1 MLLKK
6 TPRPFGHDLR
16 LFGIKIY
23 SLRKR
28 DGTVVKRY
36 AGVIKRTK
44 TPFQKN
50 IRFCGIEIYTETDF
64 SRIVAVATDL
74 NNEAGKRVSNFQ
86 KANFNVA
93 DCPKARGKLRQK
105 QEVNLYLLKNLAE
118 ICDKNNLRYWLR
130 GGTLLGAARHGGF
143 IPWDDDADIGLV
155 REDFDKLC
163 DLLKTDAIF
172 AMKWIYWTG
181 DYHHLAHFSFKKG
194 IYPYID
200 VMVFDFIGGKD
211 AALNWME
218 WKTERAA
225 FNKRAKEFLP
235 PDTPPYCFT
244 DGFDLPDNPL
254 FEQLLNEEKDLY
266 KQKHRGND
274 CLIWGIDQFTPPENR
289 GAFRCYP
296 ADMIFPL
303 KTLYFEGIE
312 FKVPNKWNE
321 KLSLYYGDYMTWP
334 KEIVYDSHSSW
345 SPELTAAEHNVFEIW
360 EQRCRRKFKNG
371 YTCGVFDMF
380 HAGHLN
386 ILKQAKEQCEYLTVA
401 VSTDAL
407 VIKTKGK
414 RPVIDEKQRFELVK
428 NQRQA
433 DNVVYQNDIDK
444 IKAWER
450 LRFDV
455 LFVGSDHQNIPDWA
469 RYESFFKSHGVSVVY
484 IPYTAGI
491 SSTLLREKLQK
502 RYPPA

>member
-6 TPRPFGHDLR
+6 ITRPDGHDLR

-28 DGTVVKRY
+28 GGTVVKRC
-36 AGVIKRTK
+36 AGVVKRTK
-44 TPFQKN
+44 TPFQKSV
-50 IRFCGIEIYTETDF
+50 RFCGIKIYAETDF
-64 SRIVAVATDL
+64 SRIAAFMNDS
-74 NNEAGKRVSNFQ
+74 NEAMLKRVSNFQ
-86 KANFNVA
+86 KTAFNVT
-93 DCPKARGKLRQK
+93 DCPKAQGKLRQK
-105 QEVNLYLLKNLAE
+105 QEVNLFLLKNLAE

-143 IPWDDDADIGLV
+143 IPWDDDADVGLV

-163 DLLKTDAIF
+163 ELLKKDSVF
-172 AMKWIYWTG
+172 AMKWLYFTG
-181 DYHHLAHFSFKKG
+181 DCHRIAHFALKES

-200 VMVFDFIGGKD
+200 VMVFDFIGGTD
-211 AALNWME
+211 TAANWAD
-218 WKTERAA
+218 WKSERAG
-225 FNKRAKEFLP
+225 FTKRARETLP
-235 PDTPPYCFT
+235 KNVPPYRLT
-244 DGFDLPDNPL
+244 DGFDLPDIPL
-254 FEQLLNEEKDLY
+254 LERLLNEERDSY
-266 KQKHRGND
+266 KQSHGGND

-303 KTLYFEGIE
+303 KTLRFEDIE
-312 FKVPNKWNE
+312 FKVPNKWDA

-334 KEIVYDSHSSW
+334 KEIVCDAHSDW
-345 SPELTAAEHNVFEIW
+345 SPELKTAERHAFEIW
-360 EQRCRRKFKNG
+360 EQKCRRKFKNG

-386 ILKQAKEQCEYLTVA
+386 ILKQAKERCEYLTVA
-401 VSTDAL
+401 VSTDDLAF
-407 VIKTKGK
+407 KTKGK
-414 RPVIDEKQRFELVK
+414 QPVINEKQRFELVK

-433 DNVVYQNDIDK
+433 DNVVYQNDLDK

-455 LFVGSDHQNIPDWA
+455 LFVGSDHQNTPDWA
-469 RYESFFKSHGVSVVY
+469 RYESFFKTRGVSIVY
-484 IPYTAGI
+484 IPYTKDI
-491 SSTLLREKLQK
+491 SSTLLRKKLL
-502 RYPPA
+502 